1 MRYKFFNQISLKN
14 IKFHENKSKTNK
26 ISHLNRICIYMCIYI
41 YIYKY
46 LYLHICIFILGQIYI
61 YVYLYTYNKYACVPN
76 KYLRF

>member
-26 ISHLNRICIYMCIYI
+26 IIHLNRICIYI